1 MINIKKLI
9 FVIILSFVYLTKSD
23 AVIKD
28 SLFATVGNKAIT
40 HSDIV
45 DEIKIILILSK
56 QSYAEDKRKQLE
68 STAIQSAIKRNIK
81 KIELEKY
88 NSLEFDRTELDNE
101 IKRMA
106 SNISMDMD
114 TFKNT
119 FLANGIPFSNI
130 VEQMKTELLWNSLI
144 FQLYKDRLSINL
156 DEINEQLKL
165 IQNKKEIEEYL
176 LSEIVIKSIPNNK
189 IEFEIKKIKDKI
201 KIEGFESV
209 AMDLSIS
216 ESALKGGN
224 LGWVSETIISE
235 KFKSEIINTP
245 IGKVS
250 NPVLL
255 PEGILLLK
263 VKDKRKAKRFIN
275 LEDAK
280 NQLVEA
286 EKNKILN
293 MHSLSHFDNLR
304 RSISIKYY

>member
-9 FVIILSFVYLTKSD
+9 FVIILSFLYLTKSD

-45 DEIKIILILSK
+45 DEIKIILILNK
-56 QSYAEDKRKQLE
+56 QSYDEDKKKQLE

-101 IKRMA
+101 MKRMA
-106 SNISMDMD
+106 SDINMDMD

>member
-1 MINIKKLI
+1 MINTKKLI
-9 FVIILSFVYLTKSD
+9 FVIILSFLYLTKSG

-28 SLFATVGNKAIT
+28 SLFVTVGNKAIT

-45 DEIKIILILSK
+45 DEIKIILILNK
-56 QSYAEDKRKQLE
+56 QSYDEDKKKQLE

-106 SNISMDMD
+106 SEINMDMD

-189 IEFEIKKIKDKI
+189 IESEIKKIKNKI
-201 KIEGFESV
+201 KIEGFENV

-224 LGWVSETIISE
+224 LGWVSETMISE

>member
-9 FVIILSFVYLTKSD
+9 FVIILSFLYLTKSD

-45 DEIKIILILSK
+45 DEIKIILILNK
-56 QSYAEDKRKQLE
+56 QSYDEDKKKQLE

-101 IKRMA
+101 MKRMA
-106 SNISMDMD
+106 SDINMDMD

-250 NPVLL
+250 NPVIL

>member
-9 FVIILSFVYLTKSD
+9 FVIILSFFYLTKSG
-23 AVIKD
+23 AAIKD

-56 QSYAEDKRKQLE
+56 QSYAEDKKKQLE
-68 STAIQSAIKRNIK
+68 STAIQSTIKRNIK

-106 SNISMDMD
+106 SDINMDMD

-119 FLANGIPFSNI
+119 FIANGIPFSNI

-165 IQNKKEIEEYL
+165 IQNKKEIDEYL
-176 LSEIVIKSIPNNK
+176 LSEIVIKSIPSNE
-189 IEFEIKKIKDKI
+189 IESEIKKIKNRI
-201 KIEGFESV
+201 KIEGFENV

-224 LGWVSETIISE
+224 LGWVSETMISE
-235 KFKSEIINTP
+235 KFRFEIINTHIGNVSKP
-245 IGKVS
+245 I
-250 NPVLL
+250 LL

-263 VKDKRKAKRFIN
+263 VKDKRKSKRFLN
-275 LEDAK
+275 LEDVK
-280 NQLVEA
+280 NQLVES